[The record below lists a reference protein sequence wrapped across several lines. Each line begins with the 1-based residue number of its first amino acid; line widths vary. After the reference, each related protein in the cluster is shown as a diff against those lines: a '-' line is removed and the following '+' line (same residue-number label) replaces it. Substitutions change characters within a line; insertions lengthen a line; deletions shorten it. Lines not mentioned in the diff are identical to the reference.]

1 MHSIE
6 VVLLAG
12 VNYSSM
18 YEVPILDDVLDRG
31 DAPRPSSPR
40 RRSRRRHLQRHD
52 RGGLRTLDVEIAVA
66 VIHAEIVPI
75 HPAVIFVT
83 VIVAEIAVPAS
94 WWRSWRSTAWSSSI
108 VPKTRL
114 VRI

>member
-6 VVLLAG
+6 VFLLAG
-12 VNYSSM
+12 VNYNSM
-18 YEVPILDDVLDRG
+18 YEVPILDNVLDRG

-66 VIHAEIVPI
+66 VI
-75 HPAVIFVT
+75 FVT

-108 VPKTRL
+108 VPETRL